1 MRTHLNDIS
10 GYNDGNDGND
20 GGDGGDGDMFDGAFD
35 GGFPFD

>member
-1 MRTHLNDIS
+1 MIS
-10 GYNDGNDGND
+10 QDNDGNDGND